1 MGLTPDWPTRDL
13 LSHRVATTPEATA
26 LVDATDGTAW
36 TYADLDA
43 VVNDLVPTLRSA
55 HGSPVTGGEA
65 RPRVGIG
72 ATTTPAFVAALHAT
86 WRFGAT
92 AIPLSVS
99 QPAETLRTRLDR
111 LDVGLYLDTADEDQL
126 SAVDWHGRKA
136 TVDSALDGD
145 PDHEHERSGHARADA
160 TWGPDE
166 TALILFTSGT
176 TGRAKGVG
184 LTPGNLVAS
193 AAASAFRLGVSQADR
208 WYGCLPTNHMGGLA
222 PIVRS
227 TLYGTGVVL
236 ESGFDAN
243 RTPALMAE
251 HDATGISLVPT
262 MLRRLLDRDWQPHE
276 ALRFVLLGGAP
287 ASPELLETCQTV
299 GVPVYPTYGTTE
311 TASQIA
317 TATPDEAFANP
328 ETVGSP
334 LVTASV
340 TIVDAATGEPVEA
353 GTVGELVVDGPIVT
367 PGYLDETATEV
378 AMGPHGLHTG
388 DLAKRNTAGKL
399 QILGRLDDAIQTG
412 GETVHPT
419 QVIEALRELPDVA
432 DAAVVGVSDPEWG
445 ERVAALVVPTEESA
459 PDTDAL
465 RASLRER
472 LAPHAVPKVL
482 GTADQLPRTASGT
495 VDRDAVRERLRE

>member
-1 MGLTPDWPTRDL
+1 MGLTQDWPTRDL
-13 LSHRVATTPEATA
+13 LSHRVATTPEAMA

-43 VVNDLVPTLRSA
+43 IVDDLVPTLQSA
-55 HGSPVTGGEA
+55 HGSTVSRGDA
-65 RPRVGIG
+65 RPRIGIG

-92 AIPLSVS
+92 AVPLSVS

-111 LDVGLYLDTADEDQL
+111 LDVDFYFDTADGEQL
-126 SAVDWHGRKA
+126 SAVDWHGPSA
-136 TVDSALDGD
+136 TVGSAVDSGPDREHGRSTQASADG
-145 PDHEHERSGHARADA
+145 S
-160 TWGPDE
+160 WGPDE

-176 TGRAKGVG
+176 TDRPKGVR
-184 LTPGNLVAS
+184 LTLGNLVAS

-236 ESGFDAN
+236 EPKFDAE
-243 RTPALMAE
+243 RTPELLAE
-251 HDATGISLVPT
+251 HGATGVSLVPT
-262 MLRRLLDRDWQPHE
+262 MLRRLLDRGWQPNE
-276 ALRFVLLGGAP
+276 TLRFVLLGGAP
-287 ASPELLETCQTV
+287 ASRELLETCEAV

-328 ETVGSP
+328 ESVGSP
-334 LVTASV
+334 LVTAAV
-340 TIVDAATGEPVEA
+340 TIVDTATEEPVEA
-353 GTVGELVVDGPIVT
+353 GAVGELVVDGPIVT
-367 PGYLDETATEV
+367 PGYLDEAATDA
-378 AMGPHGLHTG
+378 AMGPYGLQTG
-388 DLAKRNTAGKL
+388 DLAKRDTAGKL

-419 QVIEALRELPDVA
+419 RVIEALRELPEVA
-432 DAAVVGVSDPEWG
+432 DAAVVGVSDPDWG
-445 ERVAALVVPTEESA
+445 ERVAALVVPANESNI
-459 PDTDAL
+459 DTDAL
-465 RASLRER
+465 RASLRDR

-482 GTADQLPRTASGT
+482 RSVDQLPRTASGT